1 MVELKLVRA
10 SREGAAGPG
19 FRRGSLKVRGPS
31 TATTAAARGRAPTR
45 LPTVRTRRRLA
56 RFATAS
62 RRGRDRCATRGRHPP
77 GPLDGGGPVRHFF
90 PARGAVD
97 VDIGSSTSDA
107 GARIAGCSC
116 DSPPAA
122 RRGRARGA
130 VTAALNRSP
139 SASRPVSRDRAGS
152 GFPRD
157 DVDLAR
163 ALETAPVVA
172 GPPRRRPRGSRGPV
186 EPLFR
191 RPDARGGAGAGFRS
205 ISTDTTTLARAPRG
219 ADDELALDE
228 YFPSG
233 DRPGAS
239 GGETPVR
246 FNLDPVAINPELN
259 SRTENTETHYKR

>member
-1 MVELKLVRA
+1 M
-10 SREGAAGPG
+10 
-19 FRRGSLKVRGPS
+19 
-31 TATTAAARGRAPTR
+31 
-45 LPTVRTRRRLA
+45 
-56 RFATAS
+56 
-62 RRGRDRCATRGRHPP
+62 
-77 GPLDGGGPVRHFF
+77 
-90 PARGAVD
+90 
-97 VDIGSSTSDA
+97 
-107 GARIAGCSC
+107 
-116 DSPPAA
+116 
-122 RRGRARGA
+122 
-130 VTAALNRSP
+130 
-139 SASRPVSRDRAGS
+139 SRDRAGS

-163 ALETAPVVA
+163 TLETAPVVA

-228 YFPSG
+228 DFPSG

-246 FNLDPVAINPELN
+246 FNIERPNLYPQGV
-259 SRTENTETHYKR
+259 SRTENTEPHY